1 MKRKI
6 LAVWMAI
13 IMVSIVPL
21 NASSLSNKKSEL
33 EDTKQNIKNSKD
45 QLAQVEAEKVQ
56 LEKEVDALDQ
66 KIIAAENK
74 LLTIENDLETKRE
87 QVKTTQKD
95 LEDAMLKKEYQYE
108 ATKDRMV
115 QMYKNKKSGY
125 IELVFSSGSL
135 SEMLNRAQYIKV
147 ISQYDNQL
155 LDEYEKQEQVIA
167 EKKQVLEDEQAY
179 IEKLYK
185 SQESAKSDLEKM
197 RADKNAKIKQKD
209 SKANSL
215 NAEIDEMEA
224 ISKQLEKDIKK
235 LTQNSTVKYTGGKF
249 EWPVPG
255 YYTISSEYNPRE
267 NPVLKIPEFHQGID
281 IPAPYGKAVN
291 AAANGK
297 VIVAGWVNGFG
308 NTIMIDHGS
317 GIVTIYGHNSSLV
330 ANVGDTVTKGQQVA
344 KIGSTGR
351 STGNH
356 CHFEVRINGQHTSPW
371 KYLNR

>member
-6 LAVWMAI
+6 LAVCIAT
-13 IMVSIVPL
+13 IMVSIMPL
-21 NASSLSNKKSEL
+21 NASSLSNKKNEL
-33 EDTKQNIKNSKD
+33 EDTKQTIKNSKN
-45 QLAQVEAEKVQ
+45 QLAQIKSEKDQ

-74 LLTIENDLETKRE
+74 LLTIESDLENKKE
-87 QVKTTQKD
+87 QVETAKKD
-95 LEDAMLKKEYQYE
+95 LEEAMMKKKYQYE

-115 QMYKNKKSGY
+115 QMYKNKKTGY

-135 SEMLNRAQYIKV
+135 PELLNRAQYIKV

-155 LDEYEKQEQVIA
+155 LDEYEKQEEIIA
-167 EKKQVLEDEQAY
+167 EKKKILESEQVH
-179 IEKLYK
+179 IEKLYAN
-185 SQESAKSDLEKM
+185 QEAAKSDLENM

-215 NAEIDEMEA
+215 SAEIDEMEA
-224 ISKQLEKDIKK
+224 ISKQLEKDIKR

-249 EWPVPG
+249 AWPVPG

-281 IPAPYGKAVN
+281 IPAPYGTAVN

-308 NTIMIDHGS
+308 NTVMIDHGND
-317 GIVTIYGHNSSLV
+317 IVTIYGHNSSLV
-330 ANVGDTVTKGQQVA
+330 VNEGDTVTKGQQVA
-344 KIGSTGR
+344 KVGSTGR

-356 CHFEVRINGQHTSPW
+356 CHFEVRVNGQHTSPW

>member
-1 MKRKI
+1 MKRKMI
-6 LAVWMAI
+6 AVWITIVA
-13 IMVSIVPL
+13 VSIMPL
-21 NASSLSNKKSEL
+21 NASNLSDKKNEL
-33 EDTKQNIKNSKD
+33 QDAKQNIKDSKN

-66 KIIAAENK
+66 KIIKAEEK
-74 LLTIENDLETKRE
+74 LLSIENDLETKKE
-87 QVKTTQKD
+87 EVTVTKGELELAVKKKD
-95 LEDAMLKKEYQYE
+95 YQYE

-155 LDEYEKQEQVIA
+155 LDEYEKQEQVIT
-167 EKKQVLEDEQAY
+167 EKKQKLESEQSQ
-179 IEKLYK
+179 IETLHAD
-185 SQESAKSDLEKM
+185 QEAAMSNLESM
-197 RADKNAKIKQKD
+197 RANKNAKIKQKD

-215 NAEIDEMEA
+215 TAEIDEMEA
-224 ISKQLEKDIKK
+224 ISKQLEKDIKR
-235 LTQNSTVKYTGGKF
+235 LTANSTVKYTGGRF

-255 YYTISSEYNPRE
+255 YYRISSEYNPRE

-281 IPAPYGKAVN
+281 IPAPYGKRVN

-308 NTIMIDHGS
+308 NTVMVDHGS
-317 GIVTIYGHNSSLV
+317 GIVTIYGHNSSV
-330 ANVGDTVTKGQQVA
+330 IVNVGDQVTKGQQVA

-371 KYLNR
+371 NYLNK

>member
-1 MKRKI
+1 MKRQG
-6 LAVWMAI
+6 LVLWLTI
-13 IMVSIVPL
+13 IAVSIMPL
-21 NASSLSNKKSEL
+21 QASSVSKKKDEL
-33 EDTKQNIKNSKD
+33 AHTKQTIKDSKN
-45 QLAQVEAEKVQ
+45 QLEQVEGEKAQ

-66 KIIAAENK
+66 KIINAEEK
-74 LLTIENDLETKRE
+74 LLAIENDLEAKQK
-87 QVKTTQKD
+87 QVQVAEKD
-95 LEDAMLKKEYQYE
+95 LADAIQKKEYQYE
-108 ATKDRMV
+108 STKERMA

-125 IELVFSSGSL
+125 VELIFSSGSL
-135 SEMLNRAQYIKV
+135 GELLNRTKYIKV

-167 EKKQVLEDEQAY
+167 TKKQTLEQEQAQ

-185 SQESAKSDLEKM
+185 NQTSANKELESM
-197 RADKNAKIKQKD
+197 RASKNAKIKEKD

-224 ISKQLEKDIKK
+224 LSKQLEKDIKR
-235 LTQNSTVKYTGGKF
+235 LTQNSTVKYSGGKF

-255 YYTISSEYNPRE
+255 YYRISSEYNPRE

-281 IPAPYGKAVN
+281 IPAPYGKRVN
-291 AAANGK
+291 AAASGK

-308 NTIMIDHGS
+308 NTVMIDHGS
-317 GIVTIYGHNSSLV
+317 GIVSIYGHNSSV
-330 ANVGDTVTKGQQVA
+330 VVSVGDQVSKGQQVA

-356 CHFEVRINGQHTSPW
+356 CHFEVRVNGRHTTPW
-371 KYLNR
+371 NYLKR